1 MGEAKSCGL
10 VSSGQEIGL
19 GQPLRGPLRIR
30 RFAMER
36 LLTIQEA
43 AEKLGV
49 RPNTLYLWVSQK
61 RIPHRK
67 IGRLVRF
74 RECDLE
80 QFVEQKRQPALGEKN
95 GNI

>member
-1 MGEAKSCGL
+1 
-10 VSSGQEIGL
+10 
-19 GQPLRGPLRIR
+19 
-30 RFAMER
+30 MER

-49 RPNTLYLWVSQK
+49 KPNTLYLWVSQK

-80 QFVEQKRQPALGEKN
+80 EFVDKNRQPVEEESHEH
-95 GNI
+95 I